1 MNKSK
6 GVLRAVGSAKVYKY
20 STIAKE
26 AEGEI
31 PKAYLL
37 PYLPDVLDQGS
48 VQSCVA
54 HSVAES
60 FQAQS
65 NDKAKIS
72 VLGVYGLWR
81 KHRGEG
87 MYPETALDIGRTVGT
102 TKREIAPENLEV
114 PEAIDKAKE
123 YLARF
128 PSEFCY
134 KVGSFYK
141 IDKNE
146 CFDPDYELAKRAL
159 LQFNA
164 PLLALT
170 ENGAHCEICVG
181 WADKN
186 TPSPLDGKKR
196 SYDALIIQNS
206 WGNIPNP
213 RREEKLSNIEE
224 LYLVLMDKV
233 KVPFTDIDGH
243 WAKKYIENA
252 YFAGYLNGR
261 TETTFEPEGNVK
273 RGEMAKV
280 VSELNTSSDE
290 KNNKLEKR
298 IAELEKRVEELER

>member
-26 AEGEI
+26 PPEV

-65 NDKAKIS
+65 DDKAKIS

-87 MYPETALDIGRTVGT
+87 MYPETALDIGRTLGT
-102 TKREIAPENLEV
+102 AKRETAPENLEV

-128 PSEFCY
+128 PSEFRY
-134 KVGSFYK
+134 RVGSFYK
-141 IDKNE
+141 IDKDE
-146 CFDPDYELAKRAL
+146 CFNPDYELTKRAL

-170 ENGAHCEICVG
+170 EKGAHCEICVG

-196 SYDALIIQNS
+196 SYDSLIIQNS

-224 LYLVLMDKV
+224 LYLVLMDKI
-233 KVPFTDIDGH
+233 KAPFTDIAGH
-243 WAKKYIENA
+243 WAEKYIENA

-261 TETTFEPEGNVK
+261 TETEFEPEGNVK

-298 IAELEKRVEELER
+298 IAELEKRVEELEH

>member
-26 AEGEI
+26 PPEV
-31 PKAYLL
+31 PKAYIL
-37 PYLPDVLDQGS
+37 PYLPDILDQGS
-48 VQSCVA
+48 IQSCVA

-65 NDKAKIS
+65 ADKEKFS

-114 PEAIDKAKE
+114 PEAITKAKE

-128 PSEFCY
+128 PSKFCY
-134 KVGSFYK
+134 RVGSFYK
-141 IDKNE
+141 IDKDE
-146 CFDPDYELAKRAL
+146 CFNPDYELTKRAL

-170 ENGAHCEICVG
+170 EKGAHCEVCVG
-181 WADKN
+181 WVDKGA
-186 TPSPLDGKKR
+186 PSPLDGKKR

-206 WGNIPNP
+206 WGSIPNP

-224 LYLVLMDKV
+224 LYLVLMDKI
-233 KVPFTDIDGH
+233 KAPFTDIAGH
-243 WAKKYIENA
+243 WAEKYIENA

-290 KNNKLEKR
+290 KNNKLEKS

>member
-26 AEGEI
+26 S
-31 PKAYLL
+31 PKVPKVYLL
-37 PYLPDVLDQGS
+37 PCLPDILDQGA

-65 NDKAKIS
+65 ADKEKIS

-114 PEAIDKAKE
+114 PEAIDKARK

-128 PSEFCY
+128 PSEFRY
-134 KVGSFYK
+134 RVGSFYK
-141 IDKNE
+141 IDKDE
-146 CFDPDYELAKRAL
+146 CFNPDYELTKRAL

-170 ENGAHCEICVG
+170 EKGAHCEVCVG

-224 LYLVLMDKV
+224 LYLVLMDKI
-233 KVPFTDIDGH
+233 KAPFTDIAGH
-243 WAKKYIENA
+243 WAEKYIENA

>member
-1 MNKSK
+1 MDKSK

-26 AEGEI
+26 PPEV

-37 PYLPDVLDQGS
+37 PYLPDILDQGA

-65 NDKAKIS
+65 ADKEKIS

-114 PEAIDKAKE
+114 PEAIDKARK

-128 PSEFCY
+128 PLEFRY
-134 KVGSFYK
+134 RVGSFYK
-141 IDKNE
+141 IDKDE
-146 CFDPDYELAKRAL
+146 CFNPDYELTKRAL

-170 ENGAHCEICVG
+170 EKGAHCEVCVG

-206 WGNIPNP
+206 WGSIPHP

-224 LYLVLMDKV
+224 LYLVLMDKI
-233 KVPFTDIDGH
+233 KAPFTDIAGH
-243 WAKKYIENA
+243 WAEKYIENA

-290 KNNKLEKR
+290 KNNELEKR

>member
-1 MNKSK
+1 
-6 GVLRAVGSAKVYKY
+6 
-20 STIAKE
+20 
-26 AEGEI
+26 
-31 PKAYLL
+31 
-37 PYLPDVLDQGS
+37 
-48 VQSCVA
+48 
-54 HSVAES
+54 
-60 FQAQS
+60 
-65 NDKAKIS
+65 
-72 VLGVYGLWR
+72 
-81 KHRGEG
+81 

-114 PEAIDKAKE
+114 PEAIDKARK

-128 PSEFCY
+128 PSEFRY
-134 KVGSFYK
+134 RVGSFYK
-141 IDKNE
+141 IDKDE
-146 CFDPDYELAKRAL
+146 CFNPDYELTKRAL

-170 ENGAHCEICVG
+170 EKGAHCEVCVG

-186 TPSPLDGKKR
+186 TLSPLDGKKR

-224 LYLVLMDKV
+224 LYLVLMDKI
-233 KVPFTDIDGH
+233 KAPFTDIAGH
-243 WAKKYIENA
+243 WAEKYIENA
-252 YFAGYLNGR
+252 YFAGYLDGR